1 MGMLGCE
8 VLEYLGMAKNNGE
21 ICAIDRWDYVFDIA
35 GVCTSW
41 RAASLDYL
49 NWIKPKIGLM
59 PTQGFCERKLNVS
72 GFLSYLEQDDRFW
85 SATTVYVPCGK
96 ADRLYYRDVKAICPA
111 MTTLIHRTW
120 LMMNGNLEYV
130 LEGQGR
136 HPCYR
141 VYKHDKEYIQ
151 GETAWIKYSWDGKYK
166 KVQEEHL
173 VQLEHLVLQK
183 RQPKRT
189 NFYRG

>member
-1 MGMLGCE
+1 M
-8 VLEYLGMAKNNGE
+8 
-21 ICAIDRWDYVFDIA
+21 
-35 GVCTSW
+35 
-41 RAASLDYL
+41 
-49 NWIKPKIGLM
+49 
-59 PTQGFCERKLNVS
+59 NVS
-72 GFLSYLEQDDRFW
+72 GLLSYLEQDDKFW
-85 SATTVYVPCGK
+85 SATTVYVSCGK

-136 HPCYR
+136 HPCCQVNTY
-141 VYKHDKEYIQ
+141 DKEYIQ
-151 GETAWIKYSWDGKYK
+151 GKTAWIKYSWDGKYK

-173 VQLEHLVLQK
+173 VQLEQLVPQK
-183 RQPKRT
+183 RQPKQT